1 MLLDRQNEVS
11 DADPGDAPLSARQ
24 EDVLEAALGLLVEGG
39 DKGFTTARL
48 ARAANCSKE
57 SLYKWFGD
65 RNGLL
70 AAMVTYQASK
80 VRVAGSL
87 SARPGAAE
95 FRRQLTD
102 FARDLLTVLSG
113 PTSLALNRLA
123 IGEAGRAD
131 AQLGPLLTE
140 RGRRAIEERARKL
153 LDAGRRAG
161 LIAFDDSEEAFAT
174 LYGLIVGDMHV
185 RMLLGENVPAL
196 ASDKAIG
203 AHAARA
209 IEKFHR
215 LFGAGDDMTTTEEKQ
230 HV

>member
-1 MLLDRQNEVS
+1 MLAPETQENDTGDGETPDFGPRQ
-11 DADPGDAPLSARQ
+11 A
-24 EDVLEAALGLLVEGG
+24 DVLEAALTLLVKGG

-70 AAMVTYQASK
+70 AAMIAYQASK
-80 VRVAGSL
+80 VRVAGSPN
-87 SARPGAAE
+87 AKPGADE

-102 FARDLLTVLSG
+102 FARDLLTVLAG

-131 AQLGPLLTE
+131 AQLGRLLTE
-140 RGRRAIEERARKL
+140 RGRRAIEERAKTL

-161 LIAFDDSEEAFAT
+161 LIAFDDREEAFAT

-185 RMLLGENVPAL
+185 RMLLGEAVPEL
-196 ASDKAIG
+196 AGTSGID
-203 AHAARA
+203 ARA
-209 IEKFHR
+209 GRAITKFQR
-215 LFGAGDDMTTTEEKQ
+215 LYAAGEAMTTTEKSNT
-230 HV
+230 

>member
-1 MLLDRQNEVS
+1 MMLASETRETAAADSGTEDFGPRQ
-11 DADPGDAPLSARQ
+11 A
-24 EDVLEAALGLLVEGG
+24 DVLEAALALLVEGG

-65 RNGLL
+65 RSGLL

-87 SARPGAAE
+87 KARPGADE

-123 IGEAGRAD
+123 IGEAGRTD
-131 AQLGPLLTE
+131 AQLGHLLTE
-140 RGRRAIEERARKL
+140 RGRRAIEERAKKL
-153 LDAGRRAG
+153 LDTGKRAG
-161 LIAFDDSEEAFAT
+161 LIRFDDREEAFAT

-185 RMLLGENVPAL
+185 RMLLGETVPAL
-196 ASDKAIG
+196 SGDTAIS
-203 AHAARA
+203 AQAARA

-215 LFGAGDDMTTTEEKQ
+215 LYAAGDDMTTTA
-230 HV
+230 